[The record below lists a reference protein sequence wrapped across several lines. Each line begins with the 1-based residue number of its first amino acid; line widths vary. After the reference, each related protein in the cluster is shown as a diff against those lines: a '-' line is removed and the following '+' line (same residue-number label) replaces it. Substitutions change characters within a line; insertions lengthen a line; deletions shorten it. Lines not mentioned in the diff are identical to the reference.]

1 MEAMNIGL
9 LGGAIG
15 LIYFGAFENSLR
27 TLGGPR
33 ACGGESLHP
42 GVLVP
47 RPLERG
53 CRLPMLLTSLKE
65 WGMHMGMR
73 AKLGTCG

>member
-9 LGGAIG
+9 LGSALGRI
-15 LIYFGAFENSLR
+15 FGFYENPLR

-33 ACGGESLHP
+33 ACVGESLHP
-42 GVLVP
+42 GVLDLC
-47 RPLERG
+47 PLERG
-53 CRLPMLLTSLKE
+53 CRLLVLLTSLKE
-65 WGMHMGMR
+65 WGMRMGMR

>member
-9 LGGAIG
+9 LGSALGRI
-15 LIYFGAFENSLR
+15 FGFYENPLR

-33 ACGGESLHP
+33 ACGGEPLHP

>member
-9 LGGAIG
+9 LGSALG
-15 LIYFGAFENSLR
+15 LIFGFYENSLR

-42 GVLVP
+42 GVLDL

-53 CRLPMLLTSLKE
+53 CRLLVLLTSLKE